1 MLLKNSQKYIIHRK
15 LKYYHLLAKRPDA
28 DGKKYIF
35 SCRLL
40 FTVNVILTSLFL
52 TLRTRFIEFLP
63 KWRGVFPI
71 KRQS

>member
-40 FTVNVILTSLFL
+40 FTVNVILTSLF
-52 TLRTRFIEFLP
+52 FDIENAFY
-63 KWRGVFPI
+63 RIFAEV
-71 KRQS
+71 